1 MYLLS
6 SSTTDSG
13 LMLYANY
20 LSLLSVSRTL
30 PHGFSHM
37 NNMLNNMLLVKLS
50 AASTLKIEEA
60 K

>member
-37 NNMLNNMLLVKLS
+37 NNMLLVKLS